1 VYDQYSQIIHASYPD
16 LKITGENY
24 PPSPI
29 KATLAQILSV
39 LKLVLIGFI
48 MSGRNLFTYLNIQT
62 PNAYT
67 WALENK
73 FYACLMLFFIS
84 NAVETQ
90 LVSTGAFEIYLNG
103 KLALYCMLIPI
114 DEYIDFWLET

>member
-1 VYDQYSQIIHASYPD
+1 MYDQYARIIHASYPD
-16 LKITGENY
+16 LKIIGENY

-29 KATLAQILSV
+29 KATLAQTLSI
-39 LKLVLIGFI
+39 LKLILIGFI

-62 PNAYT
+62 PSAYN

-84 NAVETQ
+84 NAIETQ
-90 LVSTGAFEIYLNG
+90 LISTGAFEIYLNG
-103 KLALYCMLIPI
+103 KWPKSLF
-114 DEYIDFWLET
+114 DFLFH